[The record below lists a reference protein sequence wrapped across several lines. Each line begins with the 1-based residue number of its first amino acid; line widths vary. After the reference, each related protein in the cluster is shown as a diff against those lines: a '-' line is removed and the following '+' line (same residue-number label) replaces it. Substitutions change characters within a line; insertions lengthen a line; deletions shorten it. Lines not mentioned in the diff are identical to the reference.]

1 MIDWLTSLTAWQV
14 VWLVLG
20 VLLALTVV
28 SWVLGRWLVR
38 RGLRA
43 PWVVRRINAVRE
55 RLIDV
60 VKRPITIAVLDE
72 VADVIATGHYTK
84 NISAALVE
92 NHDELIGLVQ
102 EKVKEDPSSRVVN
115 RLPGYDLIVTQ
126 VTETTL
132 RVLIEMLGDPRMDEL
147 VSDLLRNNLTQIK
160 LAVRERAHEEVAFTP
175 PDPAPSHRRP
185 GRRSEPA
192 ATPSSGSASTA
203 APGPRRNPPG
213 PGAY

>member
-14 VWLVLG
+14 VWLVVG

-160 LAVRERAHEEVAFTP
+160 LAVRERAHEEVAFPP
-175 PDPAPSHRRP
+175 PDPVPSRRR
-185 GRRSEPA
+185 GRREQSAAAPAPEPA
-192 ATPSSGSASTA
+192 SGPA
-203 APGPRRNPPG
+203 PRRNPPG

>member
-1 MIDWLTSLTAWQV
+1 MIDWLTSLTAWEV

-20 VLLALTVV
+20 VLVALTVV

-55 RLIDV
+55 RAIDV

-92 NHDELIGLVQ
+92 NHDELIELVRD
-102 EKVKEDPSSRVVN
+102 KVRDDPSSRVVN
-115 RLPGYDLIVTQ
+115 RLPGYDLIVSQ

-132 RVLIEMLGDPRMDEL
+132 RVAIEMLSDPRMDEL

-160 LAVRERAHEEVAFTP
+160 LAVRERAHEEVVFRP
-175 PDPAPSHRRP
+175 PDPSPAHRWRRAAAASPGTSDPGPAPS
-185 GRRSEPA
+185 A
-192 ATPSSGSASTA
+192 A
-203 APGPRRNPPG
+203 RRNPPG